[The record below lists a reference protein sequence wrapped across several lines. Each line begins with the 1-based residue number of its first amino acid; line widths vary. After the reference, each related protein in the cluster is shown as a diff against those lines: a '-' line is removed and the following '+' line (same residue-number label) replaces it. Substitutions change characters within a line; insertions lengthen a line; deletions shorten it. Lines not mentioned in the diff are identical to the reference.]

1 MRSSQTLGV
10 ALAALLAASL
20 TAPARANDYRDA
32 ALAAERWLDS
42 VSVESPEGRYW
53 PVDPEKP
60 EEVATNLYSGTS
72 GVVLFYLEAYH
83 VTGKR
88 GFRNKAREGADYLI
102 AKLPDETDP
111 GLYDGVAGIGFAL
124 TETHRATKDERY
136 RAAAK
141 RTVELLRDT
150 AGGDPERLGYW
161 NETTDIV
168 SGTAGTGLYLL
179 YAGKALGDTSAIA
192 LAALAGLHLLEH
204 AEEVPLQGSE
214 DKGLRWPMNRESE
227 RLMPNFSH
235 GTAGVAYFLARLY
248 EETGLPDFLE
258 AAVAGA
264 RHLQSIADTTDD
276 ACLIMHHTPGGEDL
290 HYLSWCHGPAGT
302 ARLFYQLARVTEDD
316 SWMEWVH
323 RSARAIEQSGIPQE
337 RTEGFWN
344 NVGQCCG
351 SAGVGEFFLNLYHL
365 EGEAKHLDFAR
376 RMSTDLLERATR
388 EGKGLKWIQAE
399 HRVQPDLL
407 QAQTGFMQ
415 GAAGIGFWFLKLYAA
430 EEGKTPRIRFPDA
443 PY

>member
-32 ALAAERWLDS
+32 ALAAERWLNS

-192 LAALAGLHLLEH
+192 LAGLHLLEH

-258 AAVAGA
+258 AAVGRSSSPAVHCRYDG
-264 RHLQSIADTTDD
+264 R
-276 ACLIMHHTPGGEDL
+276 CVPHHAP
-290 HYLSWCHGPAGT
+290 H
-302 ARLFYQLARVTEDD
+302 
-316 SWMEWVH
+316 
-323 RSARAIEQSGIPQE
+323 
-337 RTEGFWN
+337 
-344 NVGQCCG
+344 
-351 SAGVGEFFLNLYHL
+351 
-365 EGEAKHLDFAR
+365 
-376 RMSTDLLERATR
+376 
-388 EGKGLKWIQAE
+388 
-399 HRVQPDLL
+399 
-407 QAQTGFMQ
+407 
-415 GAAGIGFWFLKLYAA
+415 
-430 EEGKTPRIRFPDA
+430 PRW
-443 PY
+443 

>member
-1 MRSSQTLGV
+1 
-10 ALAALLAASL
+10 
-20 TAPARANDYRDA
+20 
-32 ALAAERWLDS
+32 
-42 VSVESPEGRYW
+42 
-53 PVDPEKP
+53 
-60 EEVATNLYSGTS
+60 
-72 GVVLFYLEAYH
+72 
-83 VTGKR
+83 
-88 GFRNKAREGADYLI
+88 
-102 AKLPDETDP
+102 
-111 GLYDGVAGIGFAL
+111 
-124 TETHRATKDERY
+124 
-136 RAAAK
+136 
-141 RTVELLRDT
+141 
-150 AGGDPERLGYW
+150 
-161 NETTDIV
+161 
-168 SGTAGTGLYLL
+168 
-179 YAGKALGDTSAIA
+179 
-192 LAALAGLHLLEH
+192 
-204 AEEVPLQGSE
+204 
-214 DKGLRWPMNRESE
+214 
-227 RLMPNFSH
+227 
-235 GTAGVAYFLARLY
+235 
-248 EETGLPDFLE
+248 
-258 AAVAGA
+258 
-264 RHLQSIADTTDD
+264 
-276 ACLIMHHTPGGEDL
+276 MHHTPGGEDL